1 MCFFATSKIN
11 ITRTAVK
18 LKIKFK
24 KFRYISTEIVYFHSD
39 LQQYLLKS
47 LRKVRDWL
55 TEIVPSYLLLTEK
68 KERFGTC
75 RKTES
80 V

>member
-24 KFRYISTEIVYFHSD
+24 KFLYISTENC
-39 LQQYLLKS
+39 LLS
-47 LRKVRDWL
+47 FRFAA
-55 TEIVPSYLLLTEK
+55 IFAEK
-68 KERFGTC
+68 HKEST
-75 RKTES
+75 
-80 V
+80 